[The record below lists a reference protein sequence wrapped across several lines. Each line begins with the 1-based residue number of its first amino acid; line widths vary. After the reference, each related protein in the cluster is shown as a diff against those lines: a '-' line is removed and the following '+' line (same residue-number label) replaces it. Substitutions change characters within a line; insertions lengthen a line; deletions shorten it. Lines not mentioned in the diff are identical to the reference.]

1 VVAKFTTIT
10 FDLLVLT
17 FNNILFLSFF
27 LKLNSMLFI
36 IGNIKQYG
44 TGNLQEKNIF
54 VHVPKKRLPC
64 DPLSPP
70 LEAGEL
76 VV

>member
-1 VVAKFTTIT
+1 MI
-10 FDLLVLT
+10 
-17 FNNILFLSFF
+17 
-27 LKLNSMLFI
+27 FI